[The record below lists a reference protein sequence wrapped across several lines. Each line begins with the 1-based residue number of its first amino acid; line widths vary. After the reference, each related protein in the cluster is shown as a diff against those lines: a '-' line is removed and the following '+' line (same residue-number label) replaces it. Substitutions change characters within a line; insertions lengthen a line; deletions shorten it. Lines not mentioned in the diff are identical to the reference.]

1 MTVGGWFL
9 FGFLALG
16 VVAAGVFIC
25 VSLETKAMG
34 TFLTTLIC
42 GIIVV
47 AMLMGF
53 RWYYS
58 NTESGKR
65 AVKSQEANFN
75 AGIERRVEVYDVE
88 GELIKEYEGRF
99 DVTYDDD
106 RILFDDENGHRH
118 IIYYSTGNVIIDEL
132 GEENESN

>member
-9 FGFLALG
+9 FGFLTL
-16 VVAAGVFIC
+16 VVVTIGIFIC
-25 VSLETKAMG
+25 VSLETHATG
-34 TFLTTLIC
+34 TFLAMLIC
-42 GIIVV
+42 GIITV
-47 AMLMGF
+47 AMFVGF
-53 RWYYS
+53 HWYYS

-65 AVKSQEANFN
+65 AMKSQEANFN

-132 GEENESN
+132 GEEEE